1 MLKPRRDT
9 QPARLA
15 STSMAPV
22 RRTFWLLAVRAG
34 LPEGGPPSSPG
45 SGRGSEPITRRV
57 LVIEDDWLIATQI
70 QSCLA
75 AAGFDVT
82 GAAVGPQDALRLA
95 RDAPPQLVLMDI
107 RLFRDA
113 DGVELAKILWQ
124 DLGLRCLFVSGNIDA
139 DTVLRAADA
148 NPLGWLSKPF
158 TEAELIGTVSNAFD
172 RLGSA

>member
-1 MLKPRRDT
+1 
-9 QPARLA
+9 
-15 STSMAPV
+15 
-22 RRTFWLLAVRAG
+22 
-34 LPEGGPPSSPG
+34 
-45 SGRGSEPITRRV
+45 
-57 LVIEDDWLIATQI
+57 VIEDDWLIATQI

-124 DLGLRCLFVSGNIDA
+124 DLGLRCLFVSGYRCRHGAASRGRQSARLAVEAVYRSRA
-139 DTVLRAADA
+139 DR
-148 NPLGWLSKPF
+148 
-158 TEAELIGTVSNAFD
+158 D
-172 RLGSA
+172 RLERL